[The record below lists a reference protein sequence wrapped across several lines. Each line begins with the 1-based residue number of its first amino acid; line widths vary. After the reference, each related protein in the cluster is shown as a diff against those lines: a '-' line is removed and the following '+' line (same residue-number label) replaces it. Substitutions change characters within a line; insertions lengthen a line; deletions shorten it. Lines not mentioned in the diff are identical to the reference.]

1 MSPFLFICFI
11 NDMYTFI
18 KGGSFDIVNIDEL
31 QLLLLL
37 FADDTVL
44 FSYSKGGL
52 QFQLNQLYT
61 YCSNSGITVNTA
73 KTVVMVF
80 KKHNRRTETVE
91 LLYNNQVLKV
101 VKCFTY
107 LGVNLSSNGN
117 FHQTQKSLSEQ
128 SLKGLFPL
136 TQFLT

>member
-1 MSPFLFICFI
+1 
-11 NDMYTFI
+11 MYTFT
-18 KGGSFDIVNIDEL
+18 KDGSFDVVNIDDL

-44 FSYSKGGL
+44 FSYSKEGR
-52 QFQLNQLYT
+52 QFQMNQLYT
-61 YCSNSGITVNTA
+61 YCSNWGINTA

-80 KKHNRRTETVE
+80 KKHNRRTENVE

-107 LGVNLSSNGN
+107 LGVNCHPMVIFTKHRKVYLNN
-117 FHQTQKSLSEQ
+117 H
-128 SLKGLFPL
+128 
-136 TQFLT
+136 